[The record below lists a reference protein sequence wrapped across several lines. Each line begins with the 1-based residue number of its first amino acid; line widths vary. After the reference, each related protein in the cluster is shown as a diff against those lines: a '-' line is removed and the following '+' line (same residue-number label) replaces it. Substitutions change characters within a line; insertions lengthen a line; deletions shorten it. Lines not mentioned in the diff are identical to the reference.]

1 MPLWNVGVM
10 LLIALGVLAIPYLLR
25 KKELDRLKGRDAIGA
40 EELYARYYAN
50 SGLSETSVWEVWNE
64 IATTL
69 RVPPEKLR
77 PTDRFGED
85 IGLYFGP
92 SDHLDTLSELASK
105 RAQRRQLDVRLEALD
120 TVDDY
125 VRAMAESV

>member
-1 MPLWNVGVM
+1 MSPWNIGV
-10 LLIALGVLAIPYLLR
+10 LVLIALGVLAIPYLLR
-25 KKELDRLKGRDAIGA
+25 KKELGRLKERDSIGI

-50 SGLSETSVWEVWNE
+50 SRLSKVSVWDVWNE
-64 IATTL
+64 IAATL

-77 PTDRFGED
+77 PADRFGED

-92 SDHLDTLSELASK
+92 SDRLDTLSELASK
-105 RAQRRQLDVRLEALD
+105 RAQRRRLNVRLEALN

-125 VRAMAESV
+125 VRALAEPD

>member
-1 MPLWNVGVM
+1 MSPWNIGVL

-25 KKELDRLKGRDAIGA
+25 KKELGRLKERDSVGM

-50 SGLSETSVWEVWNE
+50 SRLSKASVWEVWNE

-92 SDHLDTLSELASK
+92 SDRLDTLSELASR
-105 RAQRRQLDVRLEALD
+105 RAQRRQLNVRLEALD

-125 VRAMAESV
+125 VRALAEPA